1 MLRQS
6 VVNMEGDELKDLA
19 QQEMSANK
27 HRVAF
32 VRAVR
37 LSLSVQDLVFIAAG
51 ARQKRSAARA
61 KAL

>member
-1 MLRQS
+1 MRQS

-19 QQEMSANK
+19 QQEMSDNK

-37 LSLSVQDLVFIAAG
+37 LSLSVQDLVFMAAG